1 MKLEKDDGEGE
12 HSLDLAVVS
21 NFGHGFGAI
30 NYVFDLSRGKCRLPP
45 CLQIYKPRSPSPS

>member
-12 HSLDLAVVS
+12 PSLDLAVVS

-30 NYVFDLSRGKCRLPP
+30 NYVVDLFRGKCL
-45 CLQIYKPRSPSPS
+45 CAGHLYCTISVKNQ